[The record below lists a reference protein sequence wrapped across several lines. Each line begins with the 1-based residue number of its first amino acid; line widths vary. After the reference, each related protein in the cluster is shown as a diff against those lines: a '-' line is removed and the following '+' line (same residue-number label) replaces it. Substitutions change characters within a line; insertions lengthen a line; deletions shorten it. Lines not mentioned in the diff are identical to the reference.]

1 MKDLI
6 LQIDWTQIIITII
19 TVVIAP
25 MLVLLLSEAKKW
37 IATKTDNE
45 LTRRFTDLVLNAV
58 SAANQE
64 MVGQLK
70 DAHLFDNAKA
80 LEVKEIVK
88 MKFFS
93 YLTIEGK
100 KELDRLFND
109 VDNFIADVIEKQV
122 GDKKILKA
130 QDPLQVMNV
139 IPEDY
144 LV

>member
-1 MKDLI
+1 MKEII
-6 LQIDWTQIIITII
+6 LAVDWTQIIITII

-45 LTRRFTDLVLNAV
+45 LTKRFTDLVLNAV

-70 DAHLFDNAKA
+70 DAHLFDKSKA

-100 KELDRLFND
+100 KELDRLFKD

-139 IPEDY
+139 MPEDY
-144 LV
+144 MV

>member
-1 MKDLI
+1 MKEII
-6 LQIDWTQIIITII
+6 LAVDWTQIIITII

-45 LTRRFTDLVLNAV
+45 LTKRFTDLVLNAV

-93 YLTIEGK
+93 YLTIGGK
-100 KELDRLFND
+100 KELDRLFKD

-144 LV
+144 MV

>member
-1 MKDLI
+1 MKEII
-6 LQIDWTQIIITII
+6 LAVDWTQIIITII

-45 LTRRFTDLVLNAV
+45 LTKRFTDLVLNAV

-93 YLTIEGK
+93 YLTIGGK
-100 KELDRLFND
+100 KELDRLFKD

-139 IPEDY
+139 MPEDY
-144 LV
+144 MV